1 MELVP
6 TESENSNGEF
16 ESEEQ
21 KHQEPV
27 DQISLSSIDNIIE
40 PNDDYNTTE
49 TTV

>member
-6 TESENSNGEF
+6 TESENSNGEL

-21 KHQEPV
+21 KHQESV
-27 DQISLSSIDNIIE
+27 DQISLSSIDSIE
-40 PNDDYNTTE
+40 PNDDHKTTE